1 MEWPL
6 VAFLA
11 LIGITSLISLGIALF
26 DVLQGALL
34 LMRADT
40 AGSTALFTVAAGNI
54 ARVVLLLPAAYYAL
68 VRLARKP
75 PHHLAVEAVP
85 TWAIISAWAACIT
98 LGALAVRFDLA
109 TVLFIPPLSV
119 VATLLPI
126 WLIARLAIHR
136 LEHGSDLRGW
146 GSLSLGTTAGPFLS
160 TVLEGGFILLL
171 LFLIV
176 LAVLTSDA
184 LREALVQVARQIE
197 AAPTEQALLRLLVPL
212 FLDRRAVFVAFMT
225 LCIVTPIIEEALKPI
240 AVWLG
245 AGRLSAPAQGFALG
259 ALCGAG
265 FAAFES
271 LMATASAGSDW
282 ATVVLLRAGT
292 DIMHTTNAAFMGWAL
307 VLAWQE
313 HRYVRLALVYL
324 AAIVVHGSWN
334 LLALTY
340 GLSNLPSAV
349 AGLTPDV
356 VDRAPFALPALV
368 VISLAM
374 LGVLAATNHHLRRGP
389 KDGLTVSCVP
399 LPGEDMQV

>member
-75 PHHLAVEAVP
+75 PQHLAVEAVP

-160 TVLEGGFILLL
+160 TVLEGSFILLL
-171 LFLIV
+171 LLLIV

-184 LREALVQVARQIE
+184 LREALLQVARQIE

-212 FLDRRAVFVAFMT
+212 FLDRRAVFAAFMT

-245 AGRLSAPAQGFALG
+245 AGRISAPAQGFALG

-292 DIMHTTNAAFMGWAL
+292 DIMHTTNAALMGWAL

-349 AGLTPDV
+349 AGLTPDL
-356 VDRAPFALPALV
+356 VDKAPFALPALV
-368 VISLAM
+368 LISLAM
-374 LGVLAATNHHLRRGP
+374 LGVLAATNHHLRREP